1 MRYTDN
7 LFTNHYITTLGL
19 ELVTFTKK
27 TKYLEIKRKRVKLQL
42 WDTAGQE
49 RFRNI
54 TSNYYRGANAIL
66 IVFDL
71 SDRHSFDMITT
82 WLEEIERNSGQDTF
96 KVIVGNKSDL
106 HEKRAVSKEEAVE
119 LSVKHGLK
127 YFETSAKTG
136 EKVKDVF
143 HYIAGSFVQKV
154 CEIQSPVKSDSCILA
169 EAPCRRIRKYF
180 LFRCCI

>member
-1 MRYTDN
+1 MGKTCLIMRYTED

-66 IVFDL
+66 IVFAL
-71 SDRHSFDMITT
+71 SDRHSFDMVTT
-82 WLEEIERNSGQDTF
+82 WLQEIERNSDQDTL
-96 KVIVGNKSDL
+96 KVLVGNKTDL
-106 HEKRAVSKEEAVE
+106 HENRAVSFEEAVE
-119 LSVKHGLK
+119 LSVKSGLK

-136 EKVKDVF
+136 ENVKDVF
-143 HYIAGSFVQKV
+143 DYIAGSLVQKA
-154 CEIQSPVKSDSCILA
+154 CDI
-169 EAPCRRIRKYF
+169 
-180 LFRCCI
+180 